1 MNRLS
6 LAAFLLV
13 GANTAFTQEAPAP
26 CTSVTSEC
34 TEWVM
39 LPDSTSRAIVYRSY
53 SLAARNDDISRAL
66 IMVHGGARNADDY
79 FRTALAAAFLADR
92 LQDTVVIAPR
102 FAGNDGENC
111 TDDLAENE
119 LNFPCEQPH
128 SWRVGSAAKNDANV
142 TSFDVVDEILRDLA
156 GNEVFPNLS
165 TIVVAGHSG
174 GGTFVTHYEMANLIH
189 EGLGIPVTYVAANAA
204 YYAYLDGHRPADTA
218 FPVNIAAT
226 VPQYVPPDSGNSSP
240 PFVPFSDAAN
250 CATYD
255 TWPFG
260 LQGRFGYSAR
270 VSDERLKT
278 QLADRPTTYLVGWFD
293 VGRNSGRCPNTAQGP
308 NNLARGLAYVRHANE
323 RHGAQ
328 HDLLVIRGCGHNFR
342 CMFTMDQAL
351 PALFPEK

>member
-1 MNRLS
+1 MKRFS
-6 LAAFLLV
+6 VAAFLIMSV
-13 GANTAFTQEAPAP
+13 SCAYSQQAADP
-26 CTSVTSEC
+26 CTSAAGEC

-39 LPDSTSRAIVYRSY
+39 LSGDESRALVYRSY
-53 SLAARNDDISRAL
+53 SLTFRNENISRAL
-66 IMVHGGARNADDY
+66 ILVHGGARNADDY
-79 FRTALAAAFLADR
+79 FRTGLAAAFLADK
-92 LQDTVVIAPR
+92 LQDTIVIAPR

-119 LNFPCEQPH
+119 LNFPCEQPR

-156 GNEVFPNLS
+156 DNEAFPNLS

-189 EGLGIPVTYVAANAA
+189 EGLGIPVTYVAANAS

-218 FPVNIAAT
+218 FPANIAAT
-226 VPQYVPPDSGNSSP
+226 IPRYVPPDSGSSP
-240 PFVPFSDAAN
+240 LSFVPFSDAAN

-270 VSDERLKT
+270 VSDELLKT
-278 QLADRPTTYLVGWFD
+278 QIANRPTTYLVGSSD
-293 VGRNSGRCPNTAQGP
+293 VRRNGDTCPKAAQGP

-328 HDLLVIRGCGHNFR
+328 HDLFVVRGCGHNFR
-342 CMFTMDQAL
+342 CMFTMDQSL
-351 PALFPEK
+351 PVLFPEE